1 MQKYLIDMLCCPVC
15 RETLHWTITEQN
27 GKRLEAAEA
36 RCTGC
41 DARYPVRE
49 GIGLFLTP
57 DLPRNDLWEQVDRSL
72 IRYLQANPELE
83 KQLLD
88 SPIATL
94 NPADQLF
101 RAFALEEKGAFAA
114 AREAQTIAFQ
124 GLYTTEYTKCWQ
136 HQADYV
142 LAQLAQT
149 TGPIIDLASGRGY
162 LVERITRELDRP
174 VVASDFSPRV
184 LRRNRQQL
192 SHLGLYEPVSL
203 LAFDARRTPF
213 RDGAVG
219 TMTTNLGLP
228 NIEEPGSLLQELR
241 RVVSGQL
248 LAISYFFPPD
258 DVINGMV
265 IHEAHLDTVLYEDKL
280 VAAFAAAAWPV
291 TVENRCLGAAAP
303 TPKGVILPARPD
315 GLPSTETT
323 LAWAVVVA
331 DGSNSEQGDSA

>member
-1 MQKYLIDMLCCPVC
+1 MQQYLTDMLCCPVC
-15 RETLHWTITEQN
+15 RAALQWAVTEQN
-27 GKRLEAAEA
+27 KDRLETAEA

-41 DARYPVRE
+41 DTTYPVRE

-57 DLPRNDLWEQVDRSL
+57 DLPRNDLWEQVDRGL

-88 SPIATL
+88 SPIETL

-101 RAFALEEKGAFAA
+101 RAFALEEKELFAA

-124 GLYTTEYTKCWQ
+124 GLYTTEYTECWQ
-136 HQADYV
+136 RQADYV
-142 LAQLAQT
+142 LAQLAET
-149 TGPIIDLASGRGY
+149 TGPIVDLASGRGY
-162 LVERITRELDRP
+162 LVERIAQELNRP

-192 SHLGLYEPVSL
+192 SYLGLYEQVSL

-213 RDGAVG
+213 RDGAVS

-228 NIEEPGSLLQELR
+228 NIEEPGQLLLELR
-241 RVVSGQL
+241 RIVSGRF

-258 DVINGMV
+258 DDTNGIVIR
-265 IHEAHLDTVLYEDKL
+265 EARLDTMLYRDKAL
-280 VAAFAAAAWPV
+280 AAFAAANWSV
-291 TVENRCLGAAAP
+291 TLTNSCTGQASP
-303 TPKGVILPARPD
+303 TPKGDILPARPD
-315 GLPSTETT
+315 GLP
-323 LAWAVVVA
+323 AA
-331 DGSNSEQGDSA
+331 DTVLEWGVLIAS